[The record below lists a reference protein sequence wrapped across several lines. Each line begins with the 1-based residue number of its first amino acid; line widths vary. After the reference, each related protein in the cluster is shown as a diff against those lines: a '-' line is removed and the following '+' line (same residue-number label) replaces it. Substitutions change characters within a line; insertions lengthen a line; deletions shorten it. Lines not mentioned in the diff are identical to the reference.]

1 MSGCSSSGKKY
12 ELVVYN
18 IVKKCKL
25 NGILFNTQ
33 FENELGGCISKND
46 IECNMKTTRDISIE
60 IKKSKLQKV
69 HYHQIIRYYDI
80 IKLKFPDYFVNGFLI
95 GHKNSRESNLNK
107 SEWLSIKYL
116 DEDIPS
122 KIKICKSCR
131 KPISYISY
139 ECNFCFQRF

>member
-1 MSGCSSSGKKY
+1 MSLT
-12 ELVVYN
+12 E
-18 IVKKCKL
+18 
-25 NGILFNTQ
+25 
-33 FENELGGCISKND
+33 ED
-46 IECNMKTTRDISIE
+46 IEDYLEAYPYLIDPIFSNEKYLVLRQYTIENNRIDLLIQNDSFKIITIIE
-60 IKKSKLQKV
+60 IKKSKLQKD
-69 HYHQIIRYYDI
+69 HYHQIIRYYEF

-95 GHKNSRESNLNK
+95 GHKNSRDSDFNK

>member
-1 MSGCSSSGKKY
+1 MSLT
-12 ELVVYN
+12 E
-18 IVKKCKL
+18 
-25 NGILFNTQ
+25 
-33 FENELGGCISKND
+33 ED
-46 IECNMKTTRDISIE
+46 IEDYLEAYPFLIDPIFSNEKYLVLRQYTIENNRIDLLIQNDSIKIITIIE

-139 ECNFCFQRF
+139 ECKCNR

>member
-1 MSGCSSSGKKY
+1 MSLT
-12 ELVVYN
+12 E
-18 IVKKCKL
+18 
-25 NGILFNTQ
+25 
-33 FENELGGCISKND
+33 ED
-46 IECNMKTTRDISIE
+46 IEDYLEAYPYLIDPIFSNEKYLVLRQYTIENNRIDLLIQNDSIKIITIIE

-139 ECNFCFQRF
+139 ECNCNR

>member
-1 MSGCSSSGKKY
+1 MSLT
-12 ELVVYN
+12 E
-18 IVKKCKL
+18 
-25 NGILFNTQ
+25 
-33 FENELGGCISKND
+33 ED
-46 IECNMKTTRDISIE
+46 IEDYLEAYPYLIDPIFSNEKYLVLRQCTIENNRIDLLIQNDSIKIITIIE

-69 HYHQIIRYYDI
+69 HYHQIIRYYEI

>member
-1 MSGCSSSGKKY
+1 MSLT
-12 ELVVYN
+12 E
-18 IVKKCKL
+18 
-25 NGILFNTQ
+25 
-33 FENELGGCISKND
+33 ED
-46 IECNMKTTRDISIE
+46 IEDYLEAFPYLIDPIFSNEKYLVLRQYTIENNRIDLLIQNDSIKIITIIE
-60 IKKSKLQKV
+60 IKKSKIQKV
-69 HYHQIIRYYDI
+69 HYHQIIRYYEI

-95 GHKNSRESNLNK
+95 GHKNSRESNHNK

-131 KPISYISY
+131 KPISYNSY

>member
-1 MSGCSSSGKKY
+1 MSLT
-12 ELVVYN
+12 E
-18 IVKKCKL
+18 
-25 NGILFNTQ
+25 
-33 FENELGGCISKND
+33 ED
-46 IECNMKTTRDISIE
+46 IEDYLEAYPYLIDPIFSNEKYLVLRQYTIENNRIDLLIQNDSIKIITIIE